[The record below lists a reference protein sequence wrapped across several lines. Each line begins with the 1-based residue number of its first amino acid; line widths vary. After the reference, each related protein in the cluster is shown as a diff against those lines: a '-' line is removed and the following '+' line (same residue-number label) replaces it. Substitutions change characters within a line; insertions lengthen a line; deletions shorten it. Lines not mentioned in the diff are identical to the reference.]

1 MESADRVSTSP
12 GAADNGAE
20 HILTLADVLRV
31 CAPLLA
37 DVEADRFHS
46 AATILIEGKR
56 GPLQSLC
63 AKNKGWDVSLRGSG
77 LSSATMR
84 SIAEVRRDLESKV
97 ISGARELIARK
108 DGLGVSAYLPAP
120 IDAEAVFG
128 TPTIPLATASY

>member
-1 MESADRVSTSP
+1 MGSADHVSTSP

-20 HILTLADVLRV
+20 HISTLTDVLRV
-31 CAPLLA
+31 CAPLLP

-56 GPLQSLC
+56 GPVRSLC

-77 LSSATMR
+77 LSSDTMR

-97 ISGARELIARK
+97 ISGA
-108 DGLGVSAYLPAP
+108 
-120 IDAEAVFG
+120 
-128 TPTIPLATASY
+128 